1 MADDVAAELKKAID
15 RILAS
20 KARKKLVVA
29 GPGAGKT
36 TLFRQLL
43 DSTAGTVERC
53 LRFSLAF
60 TSAIIFQ
67 LG

>member
-43 DSTAGTVERC
+43 DSTAGNVEKR
-53 LRFSLAF
+53 LVVTFINNLKK
-60 TSAIIFQ
+60 
-67 LG
+67 